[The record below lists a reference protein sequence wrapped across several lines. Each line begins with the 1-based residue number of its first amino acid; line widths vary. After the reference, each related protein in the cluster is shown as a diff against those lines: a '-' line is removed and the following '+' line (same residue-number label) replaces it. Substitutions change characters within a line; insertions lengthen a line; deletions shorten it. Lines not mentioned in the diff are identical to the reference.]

1 MTKSEQSIY
10 DLLCKSA
17 PNRFIT
23 DEQETEAR
31 MIHAGLLRLG
41 WRPPVPRHVPDPG
54 PDGTALYALE
64 RCVGCTECPGSGVP
78 DPQPARDFLNGVRK
92 VEPGESSGR

>member
-41 WRPPVPRHVPDPG
+41 WRPPVPRNEPDPG
-54 PDGTALYALE
+54 PARRYL
-64 RCVGCTECPGSGVP
+64 SGVP
-78 DPQPARDFLNGVRK
+78 RVG
-92 VEPGESSGR
+92 PGESSGR